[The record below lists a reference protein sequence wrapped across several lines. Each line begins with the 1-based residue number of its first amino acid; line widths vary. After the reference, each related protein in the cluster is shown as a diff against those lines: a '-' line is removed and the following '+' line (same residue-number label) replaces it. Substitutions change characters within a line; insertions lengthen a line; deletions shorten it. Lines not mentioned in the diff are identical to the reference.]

1 MNHQL
6 EKGKRYFLKINLLRF
21 TEKPETMVAVAA
33 RLCYSPVGVNELLKE
48 MVEDDINKL
57 VRFVIKSGHLS
68 TTEHINFTF
77 AIEGVSR
84 ALTHQLVRHRVASYN
99 QQSQRYVS
107 FKDNFEYITPPQI
120 AEDSNIKDE
129 YDKLVKNTHDL
140 YKRLLNKGIEAEDA
154 RYLLPNASETKIIVT
169 MNGRELLHFFTVRCC
184 NRAQWEIREMAI
196 KMLKQVKKTAP
207 IVFEKA
213 GPNCLRGL
221 CSEGKFKCDHPPK
234 ASDF

>member
-1 MNHQL
+1 M
-6 EKGKRYFLKINLLRF
+6 KINLLRS

-33 RLCYSPVGVNELLKE
+33 RLCYSPIGVNELLEEIGEKE
-48 MVEDDINKL
+48 INKL

-68 TTEHINFTF
+68 TTEHISFTF

-107 FKDNFEYITPPQI
+107 FRDNFEYIVPPQI
-120 AEDSNIKDE
+120 KKDGDIKNR
-129 YDKLVKNTHDL
+129 YDKLIKDIHEL
-140 YKRLLNKGIEAEDA
+140 YKKFLDNGIKAEDA

-196 KMLKQVKKTAP
+196 KMLKKVKEAAP
-207 IVFEKA
+207 VVFEKA
-213 GPNCLRGL
+213 GPNCLRGS
-221 CSEGKFKCDHPPK
+221 CPEGKLKCDNPPK

>member
-1 MNHQL
+1 
-6 EKGKRYFLKINLLRF
+6 LKIILLRF

-33 RLCYSPVGVNELLKE
+33 RLCYSPVGVSELLEE
-48 MVEDDINKL
+48 MGEEDINKL

-68 TTEHINFTF
+68 TTEHISFTF

-107 FKDNFEYITPPQI
+107 FKDNFEYIIPPQVE
-120 AEDSNIKDE
+120 EDNDIREEYDGLIKDA
-129 YDKLVKNTHDL
+129 HDL
-140 YKRLLNKGIEAEDA
+140 YKKFLDKGIEAEDA

-184 NRAQWEIREMAI
+184 NRAQWEIRKMATT
-196 KMLKQVKKTAP
+196 MLKLVKKTAP
-207 IVFEKA
+207 VVFEKA
-213 GPNCLRGL
+213 GPNCLRGP
-221 CSEGKFKCDHPPK
+221 CREGKLKCDNPPK
-234 ASDF
+234 ASDFKV